1 MSLCWSS
8 NNNEPNLS
16 MKLNVLLV
24 FDEFLFEDIP
34 RYARLLSIW
43 AFIGA
48 GWLLW
53 LDHLFRT
60 GRRW

>member
-8 NNNEPNLS
+8 NNNEPKLS
-16 MKLNVLLV
+16 MKLNVLLA

-34 RYARLLSIW
+34 RGARLLSIW
-43 AFIGA
+43 ALTGA
-48 GWLLW
+48 GWFLW

-60 GRRW
+60 GQRW

>member
-8 NNNEPNLS
+8 NTDEIKLP
-16 MKLNVLLV
+16 MKLSLLLAL
-24 FDEFLFEDIP
+24 DEFFFEDIP
-34 RYARLLSIW
+34 RCARLLSIW
-43 AFIGA
+43 AFTGP